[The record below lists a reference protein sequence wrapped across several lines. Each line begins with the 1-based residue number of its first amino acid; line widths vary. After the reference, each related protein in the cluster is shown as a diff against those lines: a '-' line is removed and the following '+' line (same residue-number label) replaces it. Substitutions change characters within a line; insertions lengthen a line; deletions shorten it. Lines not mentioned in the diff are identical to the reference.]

1 MGGDRLSERNTR
13 TFSVAPSAKNHAHV
27 TKRIAELAAAMPE
40 LDDLSPEQVDTI
52 MRSVIFGELTAEARR
67 RIVAARIDWT
77 AETGAFI
84 SDKES
89 PHTRAAYRRA
99 LATLKQWL
107 DRKNLRITDLSPR
120 LADDFIRDLRAAR
133 RENGEA
139 MDADSVRLVVAVC
152 SAFCTFLEHRNDD
165 VRNPFRGTRARPIA
179 TWTVAEIP
187 SEKETHLIIAA
198 TDPITRAALLV
209 VCETG
214 LRVGGLP
221 GLVIKENGT
230 WWTLTKGK
238 HFQSLE
244 PLTAGALHALKAAR
258 LHPRTPF
265 GPGHFPIIESHR
277 RAKGPAT
284 ANQVVQR
291 LKMRLSRT
299 ESELVASR
307 KISAAYSWQDFRHA
321 YASINAHK
329 GITWL
334 AAHLGHSSIAITER
348 YLRNVLA
355 LDTSKL

>member
-1 MGGDRLSERNTR
+1 
-13 TFSVAPSAKNHAHV
+13 
-27 TKRIAELAAAMPE
+27 MPE
-40 LDDLSPEQVDTI
+40 LDELSPDQVDTV
-52 MRSVIFGELTAEARR
+52 MKAVIFGELTAEAKRR
-67 RIVAARIDWT
+67 LVAARIDWT
-77 AETGAFI
+77 SETEAFI
-84 SDKES
+84 ADKES
-89 PHTRAAYRRA
+89 LHTQSAYRRA

-107 DRKNLRITDLSPR
+107 DRKNLKITDLSPR

-133 RENGEA
+133 RENGEPK
-139 MDADSVRLVVAVC
+139 DADSVRLVVAVC

-187 SEKETHLIIAA
+187 ADKETQAILSA

-230 WWTLTKGK
+230 WWTLSKRK
-238 HFQSLE
+238 RFQGLE
-244 PLTAGALHALKAAR
+244 PLSAQAIHAIKAAD
-258 LHPRTPF
+258 LPPRTPF
-265 GPGHFPIIESHR
+265 KPEHFPILEAHR
-277 RAKGPAT
+277 RANGPAT
-284 ANQVVQR
+284 ANRVVQR
-291 LKMRLSRT
+291 LKMRLART
-299 ESELVASR
+299 ERELLANGR
-307 KISAAYSWQDFRHA
+307 IAAAYSWQDFRHL
-321 YASINAHK
+321 YASTNAHR
-329 GITWL
+329 GISWV

>member
-1 MGGDRLSERNTR
+1 MTQKIR
-13 TFSVAPSAKNHAHV
+13 TFPVNSSRKPAHARVAA
-27 TKRIAELAAAMPE
+27 RIAELAAAMPE
-40 LDDLSPEQVDTI
+40 LDDLSPDQVETV
-52 MRSVIFGELTAEARR
+52 MKAVVFGELTAEAKR
-67 RIVAARIDWT
+67 RIVAARINWDE
-77 AETGAFI
+77 ETEAFI

-89 PHTRAAYRRA
+89 QHTRAAYRRA
-99 LATLKQWL
+99 LATLKVWL
-107 DRKNLRITDLSPR
+107 DRKNLRVSDLSSR

-133 RENGEA
+133 REDGHA

-152 SAFCTFLEHRNDD
+152 SAFYTFLEHRNDD

-179 TWTVAEIP
+179 TWTIAEIP
-187 SEKETHLIIAA
+187 SKKETQLISSAS
-198 TDPITRAALLV
+198 DPITKAALLV

-221 GLVIKENGT
+221 SLTIKEGGT

-238 HFQSLE
+238 HFQGLE
-244 PLTAGALHALKAAR
+244 PLSEESLRALRKAGLHL
-258 LHPRTPF
+258 RTPF
-265 GPGHFPIIESHR
+265 DPGHFPIVDAHR

-284 ANQVVQR
+284 TSQVVQR
-291 LKMRLSRT
+291 LKMRLSRVET
-299 ESELVASR
+299 ELLVKK

-321 YASINAHK
+321 YASLNAHK
-329 GITWL
+329 GISWV